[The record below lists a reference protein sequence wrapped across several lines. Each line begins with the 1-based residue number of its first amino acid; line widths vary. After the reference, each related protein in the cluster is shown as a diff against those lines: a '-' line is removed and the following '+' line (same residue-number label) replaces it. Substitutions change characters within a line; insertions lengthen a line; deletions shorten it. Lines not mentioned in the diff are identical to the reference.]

1 VVLLNDREEDLY
13 LSAHAY
19 VCAVTEAGQRDAE
32 QELAAMAE
40 VLTEEPEPL
49 TNQMHGETGVSLLAG
64 VVSLSAAC
72 DSPMTDAENSPGRR
86 APGSSAKRPLVSAF
100 PSYVSHLYLSVC
112 CNAVMHASICV
123 IVCQSCHV
131 MCQIFTCGRWG
142 LIRALA
148 RLQGESAEPL
158 RAPLAQLS
166 VASPTRR
173 TRSSSNGIKGE
184 QRTAEHQ

>member
-49 TNQMHGETGVSLLAG
+49 TNQMHGET
-64 VVSLSAAC
+64 AC